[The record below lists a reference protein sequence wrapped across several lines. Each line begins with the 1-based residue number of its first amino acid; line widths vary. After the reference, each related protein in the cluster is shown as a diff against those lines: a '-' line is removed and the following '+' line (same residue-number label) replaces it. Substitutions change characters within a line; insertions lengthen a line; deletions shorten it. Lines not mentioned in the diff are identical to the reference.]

1 MIKMQIGEII
11 YDIRTEMKISQE
23 ELSYGLC
30 TVSALS
36 KYETGTRFPDSLLF
50 HAFMERMG
58 KSPSRINIMVSE
70 QEVAYYEWKKVTQ
83 DAIKARRWEVVKVLR
98 DRGHV
103 ENPVI
108 NEVLQRQYERYLDS
122 IIWDKVEYNPEKAY
136 ECIKEAVC
144 LTVPDIDAWDGNK
157 GLISGDE
164 MNMAFLYLRNCKM
177 LGIKTCVEIQEQFA
191 AFTRYIDAKVSD
203 IFEKAK
209 IYPRL
214 VCAQIH
220 LVGEE
225 MDLKERILLE
235 KKALQLLKRTMEIY
249 DMPEILRLLVADL
262 QSIGEQEAVIYE
274 KQGDALVSVI
284 EEYSVPY
291 IFQLENWYDSNAQ
304 ICLMNEYLR
313 AARMEKLMTQEE
325 LSEGICAVETYSRI
339 ESGKRAP
346 SKKNYLELA
355 EKLDIHWGY
364 YRGQIVTNHY
374 KDFEIM
380 SEQRFDMLDGKLER
394 SEEYLY
400 YLKKNLDM
408 EEVEN
413 KQYIELQELIISDIK
428 GEVNGEAFLE
438 RCREILGYTLTDIK
452 SVQRFFSKTELE
464 LVYQIGW
471 YYENIKEYELTKNI
485 LETTLEKYERRS
497 YSSWY
502 EVGLMKRMLAGSYSG
517 VKEFERS
524 NELVYKLIREM
535 LDWQTGQVLAESV
548 YLLAWNYENQKK
560 ACDDL
565 YIKAFYL
572 SDLFENQMHRPIF
585 KQYYEDN
592 FNAEMKWY

>member
-11 YDIRTEMKISQE
+11 YDIRTEMQIKQE

-36 KYETGTRFPDSLLF
+36 KYETGSRFPDSLLF

-58 KSPSRINIMVSE
+58 KSPTRIMIMVSE
-70 QEVAYYEWKKVTQ
+70 QEVAYYEWKKKTQ
-83 DAIKARRWEVVKVLR
+83 DAIKAQRWEAVKELR
-98 DRGHV
+98 DKGHA
-103 ENPVI
+103 ENPLI
-108 NEVLQRQYERYLDS
+108 NEMLQRQYELYLDS
-122 IIWDKVEYNPEKAY
+122 ILWDRIEHNPEKSY
-136 ECIKEAVC
+136 ECIKEAIG
-144 LTVPDIDAWDGNK
+144 LTIPDIDAWDESK

-164 MNMAFLYLRNCKM
+164 MNMAFLYLRAGKR
-177 LGIKTCVEIQEQFA
+177 LGVKNYAEIKRILDTFA
-191 AFTRYIDAKVSD
+191 RYINGRVTD

-214 VCAQIH
+214 ICAQMLLI
-220 LVGEE
+220 GDE
-225 MDLKERILLE
+225 MDVKERILLE
-235 KKALQLLKRTMEIY
+235 KNALHILKRTMEIY
-249 DMPEILRLLVADL
+249 DMPEILRLLKEDL
-262 QSIGEQEAVIYE
+262 QSIGEQEATHYE
-274 KQGDALVSVI
+274 KQRDALVSVMG
-284 EEYSVPY
+284 EYSVPY
-291 IFQLENWYDSNAQ
+291 SFQLESWYASNTQ

-313 AARMEKLMTQEE
+313 AARIQKQMTQEE

-364 YRGQIVTNHY
+364 YRAQIVTKHY
-374 KDFEIM
+374 RDFEIM
-380 SEQRFDMLDGKLER
+380 SEQRFDMLEGNLER

-400 YLKKNLDM
+400 YLKKSLDM

-428 GEVNGEAFLE
+428 GEMKGDSFLK
-438 RCREILGYTLTDIK
+438 RCREILDYTLADIE
-452 SVQRFFSKTELE
+452 SVQRFFTKTELE
-464 LVYQIGW
+464 LIYQMGW
-471 YYENIKEYELTKNI
+471 YYENIKDYRLTKDI
-485 LETTLEKYERRS
+485 LEPTLEKYERRS

-517 VKEFERS
+517 LQEFEKS
-524 NELVYKLIREM
+524 NELVYMLIREM
-535 LDWQTGQVLAESV
+535 LEWQTGQALAESI

-572 SDLFENQMHRPIF
+572 SDLFENQMYRPIF

-592 FNAEMKWY
+592 FNAQMNWY